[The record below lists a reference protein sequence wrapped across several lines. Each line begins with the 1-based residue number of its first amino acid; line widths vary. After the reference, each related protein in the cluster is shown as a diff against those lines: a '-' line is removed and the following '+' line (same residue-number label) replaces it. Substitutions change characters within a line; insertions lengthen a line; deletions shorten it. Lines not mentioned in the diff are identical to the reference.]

1 MLNSKILKFNFKL
14 KSFHPY
20 YLNNFLVKLRTK
32 LNNSIDITIKHT
44 FLPKKYERFTVL
56 KSPHV
61 DKKARDQYER
71 TTHKRLLTIYVDTS
85 KNKETKESSIN
96 SLLSIIQKTA
106 VGLDVSLISTNIVE
120 RN

>member
-1 MLNSKILKFNFKL
+1 MLSSKILKFDFKL

-20 YLNNFLVKLRTK
+20 YLNNFLVRLRKK

-44 FLPKKYERFTVL
+44 FLPRRYERFTLL

-71 TTHKRLLTIYVDTS
+71 TTHKRLLTIYINMS
-85 KNKETKESSIN
+85 KNIESNENSLN

-106 VGLDVSLISTNIVE
+106 VGLDVSLIGTNVVI
-120 RN
+120 RS